1 MKLALR
7 PVTSRSALPLDA
19 AQARLTGEPADDTL
33 DRMIEKQVDRVSDLQ
48 KVFYADARYALLVIL
63 QGRDA
68 SGKDGTIKKVFR
80 QVNPQGI
87 QVTSF
92 RAPAGEETKHDYLWR
107 VHQRVPQRAMFGVF
121 NRSHYEDV
129 LVPRVHGD

>member
-33 DRMIEKQVDRVSDLQ
+33 DRMVEKQVDRVADLQ
-48 KVFYADARYALLVIL
+48 KVFYADQRFALLVVL

-80 QVNPQGI
+80 DANPQGVD
-87 QVTSF
+87 VTPF
-92 RAPAGEETKHDYLWR
+92 RAPVGQELSHDYLWR
-107 VHQRVPQRAMFGVF
+107 VHQRSPARGM
-121 NRSHYEDV
+121 
-129 LVPRVHGD
+129 

>member
-1 MKLALR
+1 MKILK
-7 PVTSRSALPLDA
+7 PVSSRSSLTLGDSD
-19 AQARLTGEPADDTL
+19 ARLKGRPSKETVEQML
-33 DRMIEKQVDRVSDLQ
+33 DEQVDRIADLQ
-48 KVFYADARYALLVIL
+48 KEFYADARYALLVIL

-107 VHQRVPQRAMFGVF
+107 VHQRVPQ
-121 NRSHYEDV
+121 
-129 LVPRVHGD
+129 